1 MQKKTFMLPILLT
14 ENDKGVF
21 SIDSNPI
28 MTDDNTVSVVIEP
41 DALGEAM
48 EMSYSS
54 DDDEVPQKNSNFDIK
69 RRQSLYEGWTR
80 MTPQEISH
88 WIDK

>member
-1 MQKKTFMLPILLT
+1 MLT
-14 ENDKGVF
+14 ENDKGEF

-28 MTDDNTVSVVIEP
+28 MTNDNTVSVVIEP
-41 DALGEAM
+41 DNHGGEM

-54 DDDEVPQKNSNFDIK
+54 DEEEKTHPKRHSIADII
-69 RRQSLYEGWTR
+69 RRQSMYEGWTR

>member
-1 MQKKTFMLPILLT
+1 MLT
-14 ENDKGVF
+14 ENDNGEF
-21 SIDSNPI
+21 RIDSNPI
-28 MTDDNTVSVVIEP
+28 MNDDNTVSVVIEP
-41 DALGEAM
+41 DMHHGGI

-54 DDDEVPQKNSNFDIK
+54 DEEETKGSRAADAK
-69 RRQSLYEGWTR
+69 RRQSMYADWTR

>member
-1 MQKKTFMLPILLT
+1 MLPIMLT
-14 ENDKGVF
+14 ENENGEY

-28 MTDDNTVSVVIEP
+28 MTDDNTVSVMIEH
-41 DALGEAM
+41 DNHGDIDM
-48 EMSYSS
+48 HISS
-54 DDDEVPQKNSNFDIK
+54 DEEETRKSKKIADII
-69 RRQSLYEGWTR
+69 RRQSMYGYEGWTR